1 MLTLYSNESVL
12 KEKNF
17 GLDLL
22 AGNTEIIFKLL
33 LYNHYII
40 ATKHAIFLYVL
51 NAILYYI
58 IILTLLV

>member
-22 AGNTEIIFKLL
+22 ADNTEIIFKLL
-33 LYNHYII
+33 L
-40 ATKHAIFLYVL
+40 L
-51 NAILYYI
+51 
-58 IILTLLV
+58 